1 MILTGGA
8 MSAVSSATGVVMPT
22 LIPTAPEIAAQMG
35 GTVSVASIVS
45 MGGIAMACSNEGTD
59 KSKLFNSFLL
69 SAILAVVG
77 CALLALTGFYK
88 LFW

>member
-1 MILTGGA
+1 
-8 MSAVSSATGVVMPT
+8 
-22 LIPTAPEIAAQMG
+22 MG

-45 MGGIAMACSNEGTD
+45 SIVIGANIVPISPLSTMGGIAMACSNEGTD

-77 CALLALTGFYK
+77 CAVLALTGFYK

>member
-1 MILTGGA
+1 
-8 MSAVSSATGVVMPT
+8 
-22 LIPTAPEIAAQMG
+22 
-35 GTVSVASIVS
+35 
-45 MGGIAMACSNEGTD
+45 MACSNEGTD